1 MKSIRSDQRLNNQLR
16 PLKFAPNFTDY
27 AEGSVLIETGQ
38 TRVLCTA
45 SISETIPR
53 WREASGAGWLTAEYG
68 MLPRSTHQRIDR
80 QRGNESSRSKEISRL
95 IGRSL
100 RAAVNL
106 ERLGP
111 RTLTI
116 DCDVLQADGGTRTAS
131 VTGGYV
137 ATVMAL
143 RKLIAAGLV
152 PVEVLTTPVAAVS
165 VGLVADQMMLD
176 LCYEEDARAEVDL
189 NVVMTGS
196 GKFIEIQ
203 GTAEGQPFDQD
214 TLLGMVELA
223 HRGITQLLA
232 GQAQILQG
240 L

>member
-152 PVEVLTTPVAAVS
+152 PVEVLATPVAAVS